1 MNKHLY
7 RIVFN
12 HALGLFQAVSELVRR
27 PGRGASA
34 SDGIVA
40 AAVRPVSLS
49 LWIAFGWIG
58 LASVATAG
66 QIASDPNAP
75 GNQRPTVM
83 GSPNVAPVINITTPS
98 KAGVSRNTYS
108 DFNVDDTGAVLNNSR
123 TNTTTQ
129 LAGSVAGNPWLA
141 TGTAKIILNEV
152 TGPNPSAL
160 NGYIEVAGDRAQ
172 VIVANPAGISCD
184 GCGVINANRFT
195 LTTGTPMLTN
205 GALDGYR
212 VTGGTIQINGKGLDA
227 SRADYA
233 DIIARAVQVNG
244 GIWAPQLQV
253 TTGTNQVNVDQSQ
266 VTAIAAS
273 GEKPT
278 LALDVSALGGMY
290 ANKIVL
296 LGTENGVGARN
307 AGTIGASAGDLVVT
321 QDGRLENTGNL
332 QSQANTQIAATGGV
346 TNAGTISA
354 SRELD
359 LTTPAD
365 IDNSNG
371 NINAARIAVD
381 AASLRNAGGT
391 IAQTGSQGM
400 TLNAGALSNRNGG
413 RIGATEPATDDGG
426 STSTPS
432 GGNDGSSTGGS
443 NNSAGSSGGAPAGGT
458 GTPTT
463 PIAPLAD
470 GVLHI
475 SGLLDN
481 DGGRINAAA
490 GFDLASST
498 GLANDGGQLE
508 LRQLTLSGGD
518 LSNRGGTLT
527 IDGASTIHANQITN
541 DSGTLSFA
549 QAAAIDAQ
557 GLSNR
562 SGTFTLADTAPMTL
576 SVAGTLDNTGGTLAT
591 NAASFAL
598 NAGTLTNQGGVIEH
612 AGTDGLSIRTDALDG
627 AGGKI
632 LTAGA
637 VSLAAGAVN
646 HQNATLSATQVTLD
660 ATSLDN
666 RGGII
671 SASGAGANA
680 LQVTGAFDNSDG
692 GTIQTNGDL
701 ALSAATFGN
710 AHGTVQQSG
719 TGTLSVHAD
728 TLNGAG
734 GTLASNGALTLAG
747 NAIDLSQASTV
758 ANTLAI
764 DAGTLSTAG
773 GSLQAAATDALNVRA
788 SGTWDNTGG
797 TVVSNGALNIQAAAL
812 NNTQGTLS
820 AAGTGTTQVTV
831 TNAFTN
837 SHGILAANGATT
849 VQAGDL
855 INQGGT
861 LQAANA
867 PLSVTASGLLDNSLQ
882 GLLASG
888 GDLSLTATTLDNTQG
903 VVQHTGQGNA
913 TIRAAALNG
922 HGGTIVS
929 NGTLTLT
936 GSTTDLSGGTTQAQH
951 ISVDTGN
958 LSTAGGSLVALSSD
972 PLQLTASGIFD
983 NTAGTVASNGA
994 LQLTAQSLIN
1004 AGGTITAAGTGA
1016 TMLNVAQRLDNT
1028 NGTLA
1033 AMGATTVQAGDL
1045 INQGGTLQVSGAA
1058 LTVAANGLLDN
1069 SQHGVIASD
1078 GDLSLTAATL
1088 DNTQGTISQTGTSS
1102 ASQQTG
1108 NGTLSIDAATLS
1120 GHGGTLVSNGTLTL
1134 TGDAI
1139 DLSGGTTQAQHI
1151 SVDGGSL
1158 STAGGSLI
1166 ALSGDALHVALSG
1179 AFDNTA
1185 GTVATNGA
1193 LQLTAQ
1199 SLTNIGGTL
1208 TAAGSDATALNI
1220 AQRFDN
1226 TRGTLAAMGATTVQ
1240 AGDLVNQ
1247 GGTLQ
1252 ASGASLSV
1260 TVTGLLD
1267 NSQQGVIASDGDLSL
1282 TAATLDNTLG
1292 NIQHAGSGNAIIQAA
1307 TLNGHG
1313 GTIVS
1318 NGTLTL
1324 TGSTTDLSGGTTQA
1338 QRISVDT
1345 GNLSTAGGNL
1355 VALSTDL
1362 LHLTA
1367 RGAFD
1372 NSAGTIATNGALQLT
1387 AQSLSNA
1394 NGTITAAGANATTVN
1409 VAQRFDNTHGTLAAM
1424 GGTTVQAGDLINQ
1437 GGTLQATGAALS
1449 VTASGLLDNSQQGVI
1464 ASDGDLSLSAT
1475 TLDNTL
1481 GNIQHAGT
1489 GNTTIQ
1495 AATLNGHGG
1504 TIVSN
1509 GTLTL
1514 TGTTTDLSGGTTQ
1527 AQRISV
1533 DTGDLSTAGGHLLA
1547 LSSSPLQLTVRNTF
1561 DNTAGSVVGNGA
1573 IALDAGALNNQG
1585 GTLVAAGSDASNL
1598 LVTGLLDNTD
1608 GTVSTAGATTLHAG
1622 AFDNTGGTLQAASNA
1637 TLTLGVDGQLT
1648 NDSGSV
1654 QTNGALA
1661 VTASGLSNRGGTMQA
1676 QQAVTATVGNTLDN
1690 TAGSI
1695 IAAGDLNV
1703 QAQALLNRQTVG
1715 SNPTQTTGLYGQG
1728 VTLGAATLDNTQGQ
1742 VQARDALT
1750 ITGGT
1755 FTNAGGVLDGT
1766 GAVSVTGTSLNNSG
1780 GQLIQ
1785 RGDSGALTVNLTQ
1798 ALGNTTGGI
1807 IGAEGTASIHA
1818 GSIDNSGGTVFAR
1831 HDLTIA
1837 SNGNLLNRNGGQ
1849 LQTNGALT
1857 LTSLGTFDNSA
1868 GSIDA
1873 TGAATVNAG
1882 SVSNVAGQILAGST
1896 SNAAASLHV
1905 TTAGTLDNRGGTL
1918 GSRGGD
1924 VVVSTTGLNNS
1935 GGGTV
1940 VAQHDLNLDALGT
1953 LNNAGGTIYAT
1964 NNLSFQNGNA
1974 TLDNTGG
1981 QFGAGNTATLNLAA
1995 ITNASGGHIQAST
2008 VWLTTPTL
2016 NNNGGEV
2023 DGTNVHATLSGL
2035 SGIGRIYGS
2044 QLLDAHITGD
2054 YTNLAGQR
2062 LESDGVLSLTVDGT
2076 LTNQGTLQTSGELDV
2091 TAANIINTN
2100 GAVINAS
2107 ADNGSAVAHITASGS
2122 IDNQTGGSL
2131 EGDTLTLQGHDVT
2144 NTGNI
2149 TGNAIRIDAAT
2160 LTNGADLG
2168 SATDNAAYQSGMIA
2182 AANSLAVYVS
2192 DSLLNRDA
2200 TLFSQGDLLIA
2211 GNDSG
2216 ARSGSVTNL
2225 SGDIEAGGN
2234 LSLSAQQFTNARRV
2248 IDTGTFTLSAAE
2260 QAANSQSSTSPM
2272 YLYDDSATA
2281 HQVPNIDPTQV
2292 VSAAEIAK
2300 AQSYCTGHETDST
2313 RCVFFQSG
2321 NHNGAPSNY
2330 QGTST
2335 DTLLSVT
2342 MITAASAQ
2350 SRLQAGGDIT
2360 LEGSVLNSAS
2370 AIAAGR
2376 NLTINGQGG
2385 SASSD
2390 NVQNIAWVPTGLVQT
2405 TQADQVQSQYLID
2418 SPRTWLL
2425 GDWWTYDSTSSTQS
2439 VVLAPGSVPGWITYA
2454 TGETLASTITAGGS
2468 LTINGGDITN
2478 TVVGRNGNGATVTV
2492 GNIAGP
2498 GSHTTGQ
2505 AHTAQAASAG
2515 PVDGAQA
2522 GAVQGAGDVNHA
2534 QGQAID
2540 ATGAINGAQGQSIQ
2554 GGAGI
2559 GTTQGQTVHGGGN
2572 AAGATAQMV
2581 GTANAPLPG
2590 YVAPNNAMYAQH
2602 GDPSAPFLVTTAP
2615 RFAKGPVTSSDYLL
2629 SALGDAP
2636 DTTQKRLGDG
2646 YYEQSLV
2653 MDQILQLTGRKTLN
2667 GGDAMSQ
2674 YTALMN
2680 DAADQA
2686 SQLGLQLG
2694 APLTSAQISSLS
2706 SDIVWLVDQVVDGQH
2721 VLVPVVYLSK
2731 ATADALQNN
2740 GALIAGND
2748 VNIQSSGT
2756 VRNDGT
2762 ITGTQ
2767 STTISADTLINQG
2780 ALNGGQ
2786 QLAIAT
2792 RGDTVN
2798 AGTLSGGVVSVQ
2810 AGRDLINTGSITSA
2824 GDMALI
2830 AGRDLTTGVAPIQS
2844 GGNLAMVAG
2853 RDLIATASTITA
2865 VGNASLIAGNN
2876 LTLDATGRTTRTQS
2890 GQTVQENL
2898 THSVTSISAGG
2909 NLALAAGNDLL
2920 SQGTQ
2925 LKAGNQLGLAAG
2937 HDMTLN
2943 AVTDSQS
2950 VTSKTASGHTVT
2962 NTSTMDETLRGTT
2975 LSGANGVAATAGHDL
2990 TATAA
2995 TFTSA
3000 NGNIAL
3006 GAGNDLTLNAGSET
3020 HTSTVDTKTTS
3031 GNWNSHSTTRTHDSV
3046 SDTDAVGTAI
3056 SGNAVTLTAGRDLTA
3071 QAAQVQANG
3080 AIYVAAGNDVNLT
3093 DAHDVHSEEH
3103 DVSKT
3108 SSRTF
3113 NTNVLD
3119 PRFGNVDPDKRSS
3132 NSTQSITQSTSVG
3145 TLLSG
3150 DSVTVAA
3157 GHDLTGT
3164 NAQVVGTHDVVM
3176 AAGNNLTLN
3185 AGQNTYTE
3193 TDTAGKSHTGVMNGG
3208 GLSVM
3213 AGKQSSKS
3221 TTTVNETSYTGS
3233 LVGSVDGSVTMSAGN
3248 NVHITGSDVLSQ
3260 TGTTIVGKN
3269 VTIDAAVG
3277 TTDITQTQK
3286 QSSAGIHLGLT
3297 GGAATVANTVVGD
3310 AHGASHTTD
3319 KRVQALYAAQATQA
3333 LFSPGAGNAMGLN
3346 GQTGAQA
3353 ISQAAQGNTQG
3364 ISLRIGLGAS
3374 SATNTETTHDDT
3386 AYGSTIHSNGNVT
3399 IAATG
3404 GDLNVIGSQIS
3415 GNNVALA
3422 AANNLNLLSQA
3433 EQHSDKSDSH
3443 NSSGEVGISIGQTTG
3458 IYLTVAAGQAQG
3470 HGNGTTHA
3478 DTSVNASDTLSLIS
3492 GGDTNIIG
3500 AQAKGN
3506 TVLGNIGG
3514 NLNIASEQ
3522 DTNDYANHSVQ
3533 AGLTLVYGWSTG
3545 GVGVSGSLAASQAKS
3560 NYASVNDV
3568 SGIGAGIGGFDIHV
3582 NGSTDLKG
3590 GVIASTADASKNLLD
3605 TGSLTFSDIQNKA
3618 SYSSE
3623 SISIGGGMGTS
3634 GGGING
3640 GIGIPQHDSE
3650 SSTTQAGIAN
3660 GTIVTRNGN
3669 TDLSGLDRNPTLD
3682 NQALKTIF
3690 DAQKVQDNQQ
3700 AGMLAGQVGMTATG
3714 DLATYMA
3721 NHATT
3726 DAEKAAWS
3734 DGGTNKVLLHGLV
3747 GAATAALG
3755 GGDPLQGATGAAAS
3769 EAASIAM
3776 QNYLIQQGLNP
3787 TDPLFNT
3794 LMQLGSTAIGG
3805 AVGGGAGAST
3815 ALQGD
3820 QFNRQLHPSEISWI
3834 NSHAKDFASQQC
3846 DCDPSADQINAA
3858 TKQLA
3863 QQAARQTDVLW
3874 AAALPGDDSAAR
3886 QYLAG
3891 AQGTFTNTLGNAQQL
3906 FTVEGNQFLQPMM
3919 YLPDASANRGFYQQY
3934 VQPGAGSVNTNLQVM
3949 LAQAGVNAYLNQGQ
3963 TAWNAV
3969 TGAIA
3974 GIGGAILHPV
3984 DTFNAAG
3991 QGLGDSA
3998 AYALNSGMVNGQLQA
4013 VYGQDVSGATAT
4025 LATLNSS
4032 LTLIGATGA
4041 GKGAAA
4047 VIEGA
4052 AKSAAVDA
4060 ITAAVRAGW
4069 SGDAAGLEQFTRS
4082 IVGNVGTVNRFLSA
4096 DAVNATMDTYNWS
4109 PAWQSGTMVADAT
4122 LKPGTVVNM
4131 VVDKATYEALT
4142 TPGADTS
4149 RAFGGWATF
4158 DDVSNQAYA
4167 RNQLA
4172 ITSDMKADASYV
4184 IQVEVTKP
4192 IDVQIGVVGEQPGAA
4207 GGGNQLHFNLPPGQ
4221 RAETFKFVGGEEL
4234 H

>member
-12 HALGLFQAVSELVRR
+12 HALGLFQVVSELVRR
-27 PGRGASA
+27 PGRGASQ
-34 SDGIVA
+34 SEGVVA
-40 AAVRPVSLS
+40 ATVRPVSLS
-49 LWIAFGWIG
+49 LWLAFGWIG
-58 LASVATAG
+58 LASIATAG
-66 QIASDPNAP
+66 QIATDPNAP
-75 GNQRPTVM
+75 GSQRPTVM
-83 GSPNVAPVINITTPS
+83 GAPNVAPVINITTPS

-108 DFNVDDTGAVLNNSR
+108 DFNVDTTGAVLNNSR

-195 LTTGTPMLTN
+195 LTTGTPMLTG

-212 VTGGTIQINGKGLDA
+212 VTGGVIQINGKGMDA

-266 VTAIAAS
+266 VTAITGS
-273 GEKPT
+273 GDKPT

-307 AGTIGASAGDLVVT
+307 AGTIGASVGDLVVT
-321 QDGRLENTGNL
+321 QDGRLENTGSL

-346 TNAGTISA
+346 ANAGTISA
-354 SRELD
+354 TRELTI
-359 LTTPAD
+359 TTPAD
-365 IDNSNG
+365 VDNSNG
-371 NINAARIAVD
+371 NMNAARIAVD
-381 AASLRNAGGT
+381 AASLRNGGGT

-400 TLNAGALSNRNGG
+400 TLDAGALSNRNGG
-413 RIGATEPATDDGG
+413 RIGATEPATSDGG
-426 STSTPS
+426 STSTPTDGAS
-432 GGNDGSSTGGS
+432 GGNSGGDSNSSAGNTGGATS
-443 NNSAGSSGGAPAGGT
+443 GGT
-458 GTPTT
+458 GTPVT

-481 DGGRINAAA
+481 DGGHINAAA
-490 GFDLASST
+490 GFSATVGGDLASST

-508 LRQLTLSGGD
+508 LRQLNLSSGD
-518 LSNRGGTLT
+518 LSNRGGTLA
-527 IDGASTIHANQITN
+527 IDGTSTIHANQITN
-541 DSGTLSFA
+541 DNGTLSFA

-557 GLSNR
+557 SLSNR
-562 SGTFTLADTAPMTL
+562 SGTVTLADTAPMTL
-576 SVAGTLDNTGGTLAT
+576 SVAGTLDNTSGTLAT
-591 NAASFAL
+591 NTASFAL
-598 NAGTLTNQGGVIEH
+598 NAGTIVNQTGTIEH
-612 AGTDGLSIRTDALDG
+612 AGTAGLTVRTDALYG

-632 LTAGA
+632 ATAGAVWLTAGA
-637 VSLAAGAVN
+637 VD

-660 ATSLDN
+660 TTSLDN
-666 RGGII
+666 RGGTI
-671 SASGAGANA
+671 SASGANANA
-680 LQVTGAFDNSDG
+680 WHVTGTFDNSDG

-701 ALSAATFGN
+701 AITAGTFGN
-710 AHGTVQQSG
+710 AHGAVQQAG
-719 TGTLSVHAD
+719 AGTLNVHAD

-734 GTLASNGALTLAG
+734 GTLASNGALTLTG
-747 NAIDLSQASTV
+747 NAIDLSQGTTV

-773 GSLQAAATDALNVRA
+773 GTLQAAAPDAMSVHA
-788 SGTWDNTGG
+788 TGTWDNTGG
-797 TVVSNGALNIQAAAL
+797 TVLSNGALDIQAATL

-820 AAGTGTTQVTV
+820 AASADATRITV

-837 SHGILAANGATT
+837 SHGMLAANGATT
-849 VQAGDL
+849 VHAGSL
-855 INQGGT
+855 LNQGGT
-861 LQAANA
+861 VQTASAQASTGGT
-867 PLSVTASGLLDNSLQ
+867 PLTLSVDGLLDNSQQ
-882 GLLASG
+882 GLIASD
-888 GDLSLTATTLDNTQG
+888 GDLSLSATTLDNTQG
-903 VVQHTGQGNA
+903 TIQHAGQGNA
-913 TIRAAALNG
+913 TIQAATLNG

-936 GSTTDLSGGTTQAQH
+936 GDNTDLSGGTTQAQH

-958 LSTAGGSLVALSSD
+958 LSTAGGSLVALSAD
-972 PLQLTASGIFD
+972 PLHLTARGSFD
-983 NTAGTVASNGA
+983 NTGGTVATNGA
-994 LQLTAQSLIN
+994 LQLTAQSLSN
-1004 AGGTITAAGTGA
+1004 TSATITAAGTSA
-1016 TMLNVAQRLDNT
+1016 STLSVAQRFDNT
-1028 NGTLA
+1028 HGTLA

-1058 LTVAANGLLDN
+1058 LSVTANGLLDN
-1069 SQHGVIASD
+1069 SQQGVIASD
-1078 GDLSLTAATL
+1078 GDLTLSATTL
-1088 DNTQGTISQTGTSS
+1088 DNTQGSI
-1102 ASQQTG
+1102 QQTG
-1108 NGTLSIDAATLS
+1108 NGRLSVDAATFN

-1134 TGDAI
+1134 TGNAI
-1139 DLSGGTTQAQHI
+1139 DLGGGTTQAQHI
-1151 SVDGGSL
+1151 SVDAGSL
-1158 STAGGSLI
+1158 VTAGGSL
-1166 ALSGDALHVALSG
+1166 VALSSDALQMNVRG
-1179 AFDNTA
+1179 AFDNTG

-1208 TAAGSDATALNI
+1208 TAAG
-1220 AQRFDN
+1220 
-1226 TRGTLAAMGATTVQ
+1226 
-1240 AGDLVNQ
+1240 
-1247 GGTLQ
+1247 
-1252 ASGASLSV
+1252 
-1260 TVTGLLD
+1260 
-1267 NSQQGVIASDGDLSL
+1267 
-1282 TAATLDNTLG
+1282 
-1292 NIQHAGSGNAIIQAA
+1292 H
-1307 TLNGHG
+1307 
-1313 GTIVS
+1313 
-1318 NGTLTL
+1318 
-1324 TGSTTDLSGGTTQA
+1324 
-1338 QRISVDT
+1338 
-1345 GNLSTAGGNL
+1345 
-1355 VALSTDL
+1355 
-1362 LHLTA
+1362 
-1367 RGAFD
+1367 
-1372 NSAGTIATNGALQLT
+1372 
-1387 AQSLSNA
+1387 
-1394 NGTITAAGANATTVN
+1394 NATSLN
-1409 VAQRFDNTHGTLAAM
+1409 VTQRFDNTHGTLATMSA
-1424 GGTTVQAGDLINQ
+1424 TTVQAGDLINQ
-1437 GGTLQATGAALS
+1437 GGTLQASGAALS
-1449 VTASGLLDNSQQGVI
+1449 VSASGLLDNSQQGLI
-1464 ASDGDLSLSAT
+1464 ASDGDLSLGAT
-1475 TLDNTL
+1475 TLDNTQ
-1481 GNIQHAGT
+1481 GTIQHAGQ
-1489 GNTTIQ
+1489 GNATIQ

-1509 GTLTL
+1509 GALTL
-1514 TGTTTDLSGGTTQ
+1514 TGNNTDLSGGTTQ
-1527 AQRISV
+1527 AQHISV
-1533 DTGDLSTAGGHLLA
+1533 DTGNLSTAGGSLVA
-1547 LSSSPLQLTVRNTF
+1547 LSADPLHLTARGTF
-1561 DNTAGSVVGNGA
+1561 DNTAGTLATNGA
-1573 IALDAGALNNQG
+1573 LQLTVQSLTNTGGTITAAGTDATALTIAQRFENTHGTLAAMGATTVQAGDLINQG
-1585 GTLVAAGSDASNL
+1585 GTLQASGAALTVTANGLLDNSQQGVIASNGDLTLSAATLDNTQGSISQAGTSSASLLAAQSNTTIHATTLNGHGGTLVSNGTLTVTGDTTDLSAGTIQAQRISIDTGNLSTAGGNLIALSGDSQEGTSFASPLQLTARGTFDNTAGNVVSNGALALTAGAWSNRGGTLIAAGTDASDL
-1598 LVTGLLDNTD
+1598 QVTGLLDNTS
-1608 GTVSTAGATTLHAG
+1608 GTVTTAGATILHAG
-1622 AFDNTGGTLQAASNA
+1622 TFDNTSGKLQAASNA
-1637 TLTLGVDGQLT
+1637 TLAVTVDGQLT

-1654 QTNGALA
+1654 QSNGALA
-1661 VTASGLSNRGGTMQA
+1661 ITAGGLSNRAGTVQA
-1676 QQAVTATVGNTLDN
+1676 QQAITATIGNTLDN

-1695 IAAGDLNV
+1695 IATGDLTV
-1703 QAQALLNRQTVG
+1703 QAQTLLNRQTLA
-1715 SNPTQTTGLYGQG
+1715 SNPTQTTGLYGQR
-1728 VTLGAATLDNTQGQ
+1728 VTLGATTLDNTQGQ

-1750 ITGGT
+1750 INGGT
-1755 FTNAGGVLDGT
+1755 VTNAGGVLDGT
-1766 GAVSVTGTSLNNSG
+1766 GAVNITGTSLDNTG

-1785 RGDSGALTVNLTQ
+1785 RGDSGALNVNLTQ
-1798 ALGNTTGGI
+1798 ALGNTNGGL
-1807 IGAEGTASIHA
+1807 IGAEGAASIHA
-1818 GSIDNSGGTVFAR
+1818 GAIDNSGGTTFAR
-1831 HDLTIA
+1831 HDLTLT

-1849 LQTNGALT
+1849 LQTSGALT
-1857 LTSLGTFDNSA
+1857 LTAQGTLDNSA

-1873 TGAATVNAG
+1873 TGAATLNAG
-1882 SVSNVAGQILAGST
+1882 AVSNVAGQILAGSN
-1896 SNAAASLHV
+1896 SNAAAGLHV

-1924 VVVSTTGLNNS
+1924 LVLSTSGVNNS
-1935 GGGTV
+1935 AGGTI
-1940 VAQHDLNLDALGT
+1940 VAQRDLNLDALGS
-1953 LNNAGGTIYAT
+1953 LNNAGGTVYAT
-1964 NNLSFQNGNA
+1964 GNLSFQNGNA

-1981 QFGAGNTATLNLAA
+1981 QFGSGNTATLNLAA
-1995 ITNASGGHIQAST
+1995 ITNANGGHIQANT

-2035 SGIGRIYGS
+2035 NGIGRIYGS

-2054 YTNLAGQR
+2054 YTHLAGQR

-2091 TAANIINTN
+2091 TAANVINTN

-2107 ADNGSAVAHITASGS
+2107 ADNGSAVAHITTSGG
-2122 IDNQTGGSL
+2122 INNQTGGSL
-2131 EGDTLTLQGHDVT
+2131 EGDTLTLQAHDVN

-2149 TGNAIRIDAAT
+2149 TGDAIRIDAAT

-2182 AANSLAVYVS
+2182 AANTLALYMS

-2200 TLFSQGDLLIA
+2200 TLFSQGDLIIA
-2211 GNDSG
+2211 GNVSG

-2248 IDTGTFTLSAAE
+2248 IETGTFTLSAAE

-2272 YLYDDSATA
+2272 YVYDDPTA
-2281 HQVPNIDPTQV
+2281 SHQVPNIDPSQV

-2300 AQSYCTGHETDST
+2300 AQSYCAAHETGST

-2342 MITAASAQ
+2342 TITAASAQ

-2390 NVQNIAWVPTGLVQT
+2390 NVQNVAWVPTGLVQT
-2405 TQADQVQSQYLID
+2405 TQADQVQSQNLVG

-2425 GDWWTYDSTSSTQS
+2425 GAWWTYDSTSSTQS
-2439 VVLAPGSVPGWITYA
+2439 VVLAPGSVPSWITYA
-2454 TGETLASTITAGGS
+2454 VGNGLASTITAGGS
-2468 LTINGGDITN
+2468 LNINGGDITN
-2478 TVVGRNGNGATVTV
+2478 TVVGRNGNGATITV
-2492 GNIAGP
+2492 GNMTGP
-2498 GSHTTGQ
+2498 GSHTTDQ
-2505 AHTAQAASAG
+2505 AHTAQAASTG
-2515 PVDGAQA
+2515 SVNGVQA
-2522 GAVQGAGDVNHA
+2522 DAVQGAGGVNRA
-2534 QGQAID
+2534 QGDAVD
-2540 ATGAINGAQGQSIQ
+2540 ATGSIDGAQGQSIH
-2554 GGAGI
+2554 GANGP
-2559 GTTQGQTVHGGGN
+2559 GTAQGQMVHGGGN
-2572 AAGATAQMV
+2572 ATGATSQTV

-2590 YVAPNNAMYAQH
+2590 YVAPNNAIYAQH
-2602 GDPSAPFLVTTAP
+2602 GDPSAPFLITTAP
-2615 RFAKGPVTSSDYLL
+2615 RFANGPVTSSDYLL
-2629 SALGDAP
+2629 RALGDSP
-2636 DTTQKRLGDG
+2636 DSTQKRLGDG

-2667 GGDAMSQ
+2667 GGDGLSQ

-2680 DAADQA
+2680 DAANQA

-2694 APLTSAQISSLS
+2694 TPLTSAQIASLS

-2731 ATADALQNN
+2731 ATADALQSN

-2767 STTISADTLINQG
+2767 GTSISADTLINQG

-2798 AGTLSGGVVSVQ
+2798 AGTISGGAVSVQ
-2810 AGRDLINTGSITSA
+2810 AGRDLINTGSVTST
-2824 GDMALI
+2824 GNMALV
-2830 AGRDLTTGVAPIQS
+2830 AGRDLTIGAAPVQS

-2853 RDLIATASTITA
+2853 RDLTATASTITA
-2865 VGNASLIAGNN
+2865 VGDASLIAGNN

-2909 NLALAAGNDLL
+2909 NLAMAAGNDLV
-2920 SQGTQ
+2920 SQGAQ
-2925 LKAGNQLGLAAG
+2925 LKAGNQLGVAAG
-2937 HDMTLN
+2937 HDITLN

-2962 NTSTMDETLRGTT
+2962 NTATYDETVHGTT
-2975 LSGANGVAATAGHDL
+2975 LSGSNGVAATAGHDL

-2995 TFTSA
+2995 TLTSA
-3000 NGNIAL
+3000 NGNVAL

-3020 HTSTVDTKTTS
+3020 HTSTVDTKTTG
-3031 GNWNSHSTTRTHDSV
+3031 GNWNTHSTTRTHDSV
-3046 SDTDAVGTAI
+3046 SDTYAVGTAI
-3056 SGNAVTLTAGRDLTA
+3056 SGNNVALTAGHDLTA
-3071 QAAQVQANG
+3071 QAAQVQAQG
-3080 AIYVAAGNDVNLT
+3080 AIYVAAAHDINLT

-3108 SSRTF
+3108 TSRTF

-3132 NSTQSITQSTSVG
+3132 NSSQSLSQSTSVG

-3157 GHDLTGT
+3157 GHDFTGT
-3164 NAQVVGTHDVVM
+3164 NAQVVGTHDVVI

-3193 TDTAGKSHTGVMNGG
+3193 ADSAGKSHTGVMNGG

-3213 AGKQSSKS
+3213 AGKR
-3221 TTTVNETSYTGS
+3221 TTTTTTSINDVSYSGS
-3233 LVGSVDGSVTMSAGN
+3233 TVGSTDGSVTLSAGN

-3260 TGTTIVGKN
+3260 TSTTIVGKN

-3277 TTDITQTQK
+3277 TTDITHTQK

-3297 GGAATVANTVVGD
+3297 GGAATVANTVIGD
-3310 AHGASHTTD
+3310 AQGATHTTD
-3319 KRVQALYAAQATQA
+3319 KRLQALYAAQAAQT
-3333 LFSPGAGNAMGLN
+3333 LFSPGAGNAMGLG
-3346 GQTGAQA
+3346 GQTGAQSV
-3353 ISQAAQGNTQG
+3353 SQAAQGNTQG
-3364 ISLRIGLGAS
+3364 MSLRIGLGAS
-3374 SATNTETTHDDT
+3374 SATNTETTRDET

-3404 GDLNVIGSQIS
+3404 GDLNVIGSQVS

-3422 AANNLNLLSQA
+3422 AANNINLLSQA
-3433 EQHSDKSDSH
+3433 EQHTDKSDSH
-3443 NSSGEVGISIGQTTG
+3443 NSSGEVGVSVGQTTG

-3478 DTSVNASDTLSLIS
+3478 DTTINANDTLSLIS

-3560 NYASVNDV
+3560 NYASVNDI
-3568 SGIGAGIGGFDIHV
+3568 SGIGAGSGGFDIHV
-3582 NGSTDLKG
+3582 NGNTDLKG

-3640 GIGIPQHDSE
+3640 GIGIPQHDNE

-3660 GTIVTRNGN
+3660 GTIITRNGD
-3669 TDLSGLDRNPTLD
+3669 TDLSGLNRNPTLD
-3682 NQALKTIF
+3682 NQAIKTIF

-3700 AGMLAGQVGMTATG
+3700 VGMLAGQVGMTAVG
-3714 DLATYMA
+3714 DLASYMA
-3721 NHATT
+3721 NHAATEQ
-3726 DAEKAAWS
+3726 EKQSWS
-3734 DGGTNKVLLHGLV
+3734 DGGTNKVILHGLV

-3755 GGDPLQGATGAAAS
+3755 GGDALGGAMGATAS
-3769 EAASIAM
+3769 EAASARM
-3776 QNYLIQQGLNP
+3776 QQYLDDQHI
-3787 TDPLFNT
+3787 TDPAQRSM
-3794 LMQLGSTAIGG
+3794 LMNLASAAIGG
-3805 AVGGGAGAST
+3805 AVGGGAGAAT
-3815 ALQGD
+3815 ALNGEQY
-3820 QFNRQLHPSEISWI
+3820 NRQLHSWE
-3834 NSHAKDFASQQC
+3834 HDLA
-3846 DCDPSADQINAA
+3846 
-3858 TKQLA
+3858 KQLA
-3863 QQAARQTDVLW
+3863 DKSDGQYTQAQIEDAMRNSSYGSSNAPMLNPGMGDSTINTNAYVPAGAGETILSWSFYGQGNSTSDPGSSFSFSPSQNPGRFGYTSDVVATQNMPSLDYGAASFIAQHMGDADIQKSYGSNFNSDYGNWQYTWQSPSVPGTAVDQGYVPEQQGVRGNSMSFSDTLTGKSYSIGVLGVCGTAECVMNGANYDLSDPRTQAYLSDVGKAQAVAGIKIAAAAATLGWSLAADAALIPSW
-3874 AAALPGDDSAAR
+3874 AAYGGAGTTSMMSN
-3886 QYLAG
+3886 AG
-3891 AQGTFTNTLGNAQQL
+3891 AQYISTGEVRPTEVVIAGVTGTFSGWAVRLPGVQAPLAILTANTGAAIGNTAL
-3906 FTVEGNQFLQPMM
+3906 SN
-3919 YLPDASANRGFYQQY
+3919 YLYEENESIYQNAISAAIGTGTSYY
-3934 VQPGAGSVNTNLQVM
+3934 LTTKVDGSLDPVLI
-3949 LAQAGVNAYLNQGQ
+3949 NAMGGIFNE
-3963 TAWNAV
+3963 AV
-3969 TGAIA
+3969 TRYSNSIQK
-3974 GIGGAILHPV
+3974 
-3984 DTFNAAG
+3984 NA
-3991 QGLGDSA
+3991 
-3998 AYALNSGMVNGQLQA
+3998 
-4013 VYGQDVSGATAT
+4013 
-4025 LATLNSS
+4025 
-4032 LTLIGATGA
+4032 
-4041 GKGAAA
+4041 
-4047 VIEGA
+4047 
-4052 AKSAAVDA
+4052 
-4060 ITAAVRAGW
+4060 
-4069 SGDAAGLEQFTRS
+4069 
-4082 IVGNVGTVNRFLSA
+4082 
-4096 DAVNATMDTYNWS
+4096 NA
-4109 PAWQSGTMVADAT
+4109 PE
-4122 LKPGTVVNM
+4122 K
-4131 VVDKATYEALT
+4131 
-4142 TPGADTS
+4142 
-4149 RAFGGWATF
+4149 
-4158 DDVSNQAYA
+4158 
-4167 RNQLA
+4167 
-4172 ITSDMKADASYV
+4172 
-4184 IQVEVTKP
+4184 
-4192 IDVQIGVVGEQPGAA
+4192 
-4207 GGGNQLHFNLPPGQ
+4207 
-4221 RAETFKFVGGEEL
+4221 
-4234 H
+4234 